1 MIDRI
6 RQLTEKYHNWMSES
20 TTLRTIGNGVEITTP
35 FLDRHNDMMQVYA
48 ELSGDEIVLTDD
60 GYTIED
66 LEFCGLTVESKR
78 CRNLMQLNLNGFGV
92 KREGN
97 DLVTRATAKDF
108 ALKLHNLLQAMI
120 AVDDLHYIAP
130 LSKDKHRFDVGIG
143 TWLDASNIRFDA
155 KRFNGKSGYTV
166 DYKYV
171 IPPSGNKPHRVLI
184 GINNPGRGA
193 VEQVAWRWWDIRD
206 SRPSGARLYPILND
220 AQRQGI
226 ETEMDALR
234 NLAMNPVLWSSRHE
248 ALPELAV

>member
-1 MIDRI
+1 MIDQI
-6 RQLTEKYHNWMSES
+6 RQLTEQYHKWMSES
-20 TTLRTIGNGVEITTP
+20 TTLRMIENGVEITTP

-48 ELSGDEIVLTDD
+48 ELSGDEFILTDD

-78 CRNLMQLNLNGFGV
+78 CKTLMQFNLNGFGV

-130 LSKDKHRFDVGIG
+130 PSKLRHRFEADIG
-143 TWLDASNIRFDA
+143 TWLNASNIRFDA
-155 KRFNGKSGYTV
+155 DKFKGKSGYYV
-166 DYKYV
+166 DYNYV
-171 IPPSGNKPHRVLI
+171 IPPSDNKPHRVLI

-193 VEQVAWRWWDIRD
+193 VEQVAWRWWDIRE
-206 SRPSGARLYPILND
+206 SRPNGARLYPILND
-220 AQRQGI
+220 AKRGSI

-234 NLAMNPVLWSSRHE
+234 NLAMNPFLWSSRHE
-248 ALPELAV
+248 ALPELAA